1 MLRRNQIQAI
11 AFCLIVLFPQI
22 QKAQSSPGEF
32 LKSSGTIPND
42 FLESWANKYEKS
54 LSSSLSSG
62 EDEDDLED
70 YWLSQH
76 HQIDDLLQSGRYCFG
91 DPMTNYLN
99 EIADHLLRNEPELR
113 AKIRI
118 YTFRSPSVN
127 AFTLADGIIA
137 VHTGLLAHAKSEAE
151 LAFVLAHEI
160 SHYTRNHFYSS
171 FKANREATENTWSN
185 PSLSP
190 LAQAE
195 NRIGRSKENE
205 IEADQYGLDLY
216 LKSDYA
222 LNAVDSVLTT
232 LHRSYIPFGRKDVST
247 NPFCLKEGCFQIP
260 QVFYREELSPIS
272 LSEDYADDRH
282 SHPNIG
288 SRRNAIHASL
298 VQQEIREGLFYVVSE
313 AKFHQIQEI
322 ARFEMIREKILNA
335 NYAEVLYD
343 IYVLERDYP
352 QSKFLAI
359 SKVKALYGLAS
370 FKAVDEI
377 SLVTPSSSKIEGPA
391 QQVIHLIKQMNRSQL
406 VSIALQAS
414 RSAEKLYP
422 EDTYL
427 KRYSSQLAKYLL
439 VYCDESAEDF
449 KVDGNSLPAFNQTE
463 SEFRSPRAYIRA
475 QQSHYKDFYRYL
487 IKEDVDKGWL
497 ATEMHKHE
505 AFRDSIKAEKMM
517 TVEAREERKEKQWER
532 LEEFGSNLNVK
543 NLVVLDPVIKVINI
557 EEDDLDERLEGLE
570 QERAYKESLPN
581 WISEAGINAELLY
594 TEHMNPSDLDSY
606 NEFCQLEEWVYEARI
621 YHQFGLMPVS
631 IDIRE
636 RLPADTRYVC
646 RIVGVVDKDDWD
658 SYYFGLFD
666 LKRGKIVYQ
675 RYETVGRNLSMGDLE
690 KQTKTDLK
698 IIAN

>member
-1 MLRRNQIQAI
+1 MLRKNQVQVIL
-11 AFCLIVLFPQI
+11 FCLFSAFPFVQN
-22 QKAQSSPGEF
+22 AQVSQGQF
-32 LKSSGTIPND
+32 LKSSGTIPED

-54 LSSSLSSG
+54 LSHSLASG

-70 YWLSQH
+70 FWLSQH
-76 HQIDDLLQSGRYCFG
+76 HHIDELLQSGRYTFG

-99 EIADHLLRNEPELR
+99 EIADHLLRNDPELK

-118 YTFRSPSVN
+118 YSFRSPSVN

-137 VHTGLLAHAKSEAE
+137 IHTGLVAHAKSEAE
-151 LAFVLAHEI
+151 LAFVIAHEI
-160 SHYTRNHFYSS
+160 SHYTRNHFYAS
-171 FKANREATENTWSN
+171 FKANRDATENSWSN

-232 LHRSYIPFGRKDVST
+232 LHRSYIPFGRENVSS
-247 NPFCLKEGCFQIP
+247 NPFCLKAGCFQIP
-260 QVFYREELSPIS
+260 NVFYREDLSPIS

-298 VQQEIREGLFYVVSE
+298 VQRDIKEGTFYVVGE
-313 AKFHQIQEI
+313 TKFHQIQEL
-322 ARFEMIREKILNA
+322 ARFEMVREKILNA

-343 IYVLERDYP
+343 IYVLEKIYP
-352 QSKFLAI
+352 ESKFLAI

-377 SLVTPSSSKIEGPA
+377 SLVTPSTSRIEGPA

-422 EDTYL
+422 EESYL
-427 KRYSSQLAKYLL
+427 KRYSSELAKYLL
-439 VYCDESAEDF
+439 VYCDENPDDF
-449 KVDGNSLPAFNQTE
+449 KVEGNALPEFTQAE
-463 SEFRSPRAYIRA
+463 SEFRSPRAYLRA
-475 QQSHYKDFYRYL
+475 QQSHYKEFYRYL
-487 IKEDVDKGWL
+487 VKEDVDKGWL
-497 ATEMHKHE
+497 AAEMHKHE

-517 TVEAREERKEKQWER
+517 TVEAREERKEEQWER

-543 NLVVLDPVIKVINI
+543 NLVVLDPIIRVLNI
-557 EEDDLDERLEGLE
+557 EDDLDERLEGLE
-570 QERAYKESLPN
+570 QEREYKENLPA
-581 WISEAGINAELLY
+581 WIQEAGITAELLY
-594 TEHMNPSDLDSY
+594 TEHMKPTDLDSY
-606 NEFCQLEEWVYEARI
+606 NEFCQLEEWVYEARL
-621 YHQFGLMPVS
+621 YRQFGLMPVS

-636 RLPADTRYVC
+636 KLPADTRYVC
-646 RIVGVVDKDDWD
+646 RIIGVVDKDDWD

-690 KQTKTDLK
+690 KQTKTDLE